1 MGWSLSLHFNPA
13 QHNRPKSLEAFA
25 LPKTNPNEF
34 ELIKADD
41 LRLLPPAF
49 LLSKTHLV
57 DEGFN
62 VIFGPSGS
70 FKSFYMLDVALNI
83 AQADSVVYVAAEGI
97 RGFQSRVEAWCEHYK
112 LTAGHL
118 HFIKEE
124 VNLMDSAAIT
134 KLVTTL
140 KKLKNPM
147 RLIILD
153 TYARC
158 MVGGDENSAKDAG
171 LVIRH
176 CATIQRTFKTAVAV
190 VHHANRAETGERG
203 SGALRG
209 AADAM
214 IEVSLID
221 EVIKVE
227 CSKMKDWEPWPV
239 ELYRF
244 APVAQ
249 SGILLPTS
257 EDARSSTL
265 SGKKL
270 KLLEALAMGVFD
282 QSGASVTQLLDHTTV
297 SRTVIYT
304 LLSELKEDGLI
315 WQEKKGNP
323 FHISDKGT
331 QALYV
336 VKPTARNAPMNI
348 IVEDEKADKKSGKK
362 PDLKIVKNI

>member
-1 MGWSLSLHFNPA
+1 M
-13 QHNRPKSLEAFA
+13 
-25 LPKTNPNEF
+25 PKTNPNEF

-41 LRLLPPAF
+41 LRLLPPAK
-49 LLSKTHLV
+49 LLGKTHLV
-57 DEGFN
+57 EEGFN
-62 VIFGPSGS
+62 VVFGPSGS

-83 AQADSVVYVAAEGI
+83 AQIDSVVYVAAEGI
-97 RGFQSRVEAWCEHYK
+97 RGFQSRVEAWCEYYK

-124 VNLMDSAAIT
+124 VNLMDATAISR
-134 KLVTTL
+134 LVTTL
-140 KKLKNPM
+140 KKLKIPM

-176 CATIQRTFKTAVAV
+176 CATIQRTFKSAVAV

-227 CSKMKDWEPWPV
+227 CSKMKDWENWPT
-239 ELYRF
+239 EFYRF
-244 APVAQ
+244 TPVAQ
-249 SGILLPTS
+249 SGVLLLS
-257 EDARSSTL
+257 DENVRSTTL
-265 SGKKL
+265 AGKKL
-270 KLLEALAMGVFD
+270 KLLEALSMGVFD
-282 QSGASVTQLLDHTTV
+282 QSGASVAQLVDHTAV

-323 FHISDKGT
+323 FHISDKGAT
-331 QALYV
+331 ALYAI
-336 VKPTARNAPMNI
+336 KPTMRNAPLNI
-348 IVEDEKADKKSGKK
+348 VVEDEKTDKKKGKK
-362 PDLKIVKNI
+362 VDLKIVKNS